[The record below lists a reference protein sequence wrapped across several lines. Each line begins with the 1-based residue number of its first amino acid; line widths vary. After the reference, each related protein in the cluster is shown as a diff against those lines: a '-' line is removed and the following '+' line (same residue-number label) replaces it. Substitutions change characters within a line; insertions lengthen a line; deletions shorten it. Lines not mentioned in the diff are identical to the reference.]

1 MKCSFCLKNINI
13 DKKIVL
19 QGKEAYICEDC
30 LLAGFSTLVSLKP
43 DLNNNLT
50 NSVLGNN
57 KELIQSDN
65 KNQKKINL
73 LAPSQI
79 KKHLDDYVIGQE
91 EAKKI
96 LSVAVYNHYKR
107 VFVSS
112 NELVNELSLN
122 DVELPKSNILLIG
135 PTGSGKTYLASILA
149 KILNVPFSI
158 SDATSIT
165 EAGYV
170 GEDVE
175 NILLRLIQAADF
187 DLTKAQVGICYID
200 EIDKIARKSADNP
213 SITRDVSGEGV
224 QQALL
229 KILEGT
235 IANIPPGGGRKHPHQ
250 QYIQLNTT
258 NILFIAG
265 GAFSGLEDIIKQRL
279 KSSTLGF
286 RVSPSKYQDNENIF
300 SYVISDDLLKF
311 GFIPEFIGRFPVIA
325 PLSKLSLQQLEDI
338 LIKPKNAII
347 KQYQKLFAL
356 DNIKLEFEQEVIK
369 YIAKKAYESKTGA
382 RALKSILEDILLDL
396 MFELPSNNKKLK
408 TIVINME
415 YIKELEQKE
424 LKLPKSAKNK
434 N

>member
-30 LLAGFSTLVSLKP
+30 LLAGFSTLISLKP
-43 DLNNNLT
+43 DLT

-57 KELIQSDN
+57 KELIQNDN
-65 KNQKKINL
+65 RNQKKINL
-73 LAPSQI
+73 LTPSQI

-187 DLTKAQVGICYID
+187 DLDRAQVGICYID

-235 IANIPPGGGRKHPHQ
+235 IANVPPGGGRKHPHQ

-396 MFELPSNNKKLK
+396 MFELPSNNKKVK

-424 LKLPKSAKNK
+424 LKLPKSA
-434 N
+434 

>member
-1 MKCSFCLKNINI
+1 MKCSFCLKSINI

-30 LLAGFSTLVSLKP
+30 LLAGFSTLISLKP
-43 DLNNNLT
+43 DLT
-50 NSVLGNN
+50 NIILSNN
-57 KELIQSDN
+57 KELIQNDN

-73 LAPSQI
+73 LTPSQI
-79 KKHLDDYVIGQE
+79 KKHLDDYVVGQE

-158 SDATSIT
+158 SDATSLT

-235 IANIPPGGGRKHPHQ
+235 IANVPPGGGRKHPHQ

-286 RVSPSKYQDNENIF
+286 RVSPSKYQDDENIF

-338 LIKPKNAII
+338 LVKPKNAII

-356 DNIKLEFEQEVIK
+356 DNIKLEFEEEVIK

-424 LKLPKSAKNK
+424 LKLPKSA
-434 N
+434 

>member
-1 MKCSFCLKNINI
+1 MKCSFCLKSINI

-30 LLAGFSTLVSLKP
+30 LLAGFSTLISLKP
-43 DLNNNLT
+43 DLA
-50 NSVLGNN
+50 NSILSNN
-57 KELIQSDN
+57 KELIQDNN

-73 LAPSQI
+73 LTPSQI

-158 SDATSIT
+158 SDATSLT

-235 IANIPPGGGRKHPHQ
+235 IANVPPGGGRKHPHQ

-286 RVSPSKYQDNENIF
+286 RVSPSKYQDDENIF

-325 PLSKLSLQQLEDI
+325 PLSKLSLQELEDI
-338 LIKPKNAII
+338 LVKPKNAII

-369 YIAKKAYESKTGA
+369 YIAKKAYEYKTGA
-382 RALKSILEDILLDL
+382 RALKAILEDILLDL
-396 MFELPSNNKKLK
+396 MFELPSNNKKVK

-424 LKLPKSAKNK
+424 LKLPKSA
-434 N
+434 